1 MVRRGKHDVALLM
14 NVALASYDHPKKQK
28 YRSALGKDYLLF

>member
-14 NVALASYDHPKKQK
+14 NVALATYDHPKKQK
-28 YRSALGKDYLLF
+28 YGSALGKEYLPF

>member
-14 NVALASYDHPKKQK
+14 SDALATYDHPKKQK
-28 YRSALGKDYLLF
+28 CSSALGKEYLPF